1 MEWHSK
7 MVKRLNKKNLFLKG
21 RISVETIL
29 WKGMEN
35 PRGCLHLD
43 WTISQTVCG
52 QGTGRGHVFMACN
65 KIWAQSRTAMLGMFG
80 GSSPTCRDPSWEC
93 KLQVVNTQHRTH
105 KCASP
110 GPKNCNREPQLW
122 KTLVK
127 KTAYDSLPNMQFNYF
142 WQGTRSQELSK
153 LNLPFSCQF

>member
-80 GSSPTCRDPSWEC
+80 GHLLLAGTPVESASSRLWTHSTGHISVHPQAPKTVIENLSCEKHLWRKLLMTVSLTCSLIISD
-93 KLQVVNTQHRTH
+93 
-105 KCASP
+105 
-110 GPKNCNREPQLW
+110 REPG
-122 KTLVK
+122 
-127 KTAYDSLPNMQFNYF
+127 ARN
-142 WQGTRSQELSK
+142 SQ
-153 LNLPFSCQF
+153 N